1 MPEHYQ
7 FSFKKERF
15 DDIYDSYMTTPENR
29 ISMARYQAL
38 TLYIAKEIVEIYTN
52 IFDHTSFIF
61 CLGSVDIDRIIRGC
75 KEMRG

>member
-1 MPEHYQ
+1 
-7 FSFKKERF
+7 
-15 DDIYDSYMTTPENR
+15 
-29 ISMARYQAL
+29 MARYQAL